1 MMEEHRN
8 IETIGW
14 VVHDAKEDFKLEEL
28 ILDGPQDDELL
39 VDMKFSGICHT
50 VSLINQT
57 TLRDIEP
64 VIAGS
69 SISTRRDQRLSLS
82 SSFRT

>member
-1 MMEEHRN
+1 MADNRN

-14 VVHDAKEDFKLEEL
+14 VVHNAKEDFKLEEL

-50 VSLINQT
+50 VGHYHSSLEYKLTGQ
-57 TLRDIEP
+57 
-64 VIAGS
+64 S
-69 SISTRRDQRLSLS
+69 
-82 SSFRT
+82 RT

>member
-1 MMEEHRN
+1 MPDALHLLCLKSHIVQFAGDQLQDCEMGEHRN

-14 VVHDAKEDFKLEEL
+14 VVHNAKEDFKLEEL

-50 VSLINQT
+50 VN
-57 TLRDIEP
+57 
-64 VIAGS
+64 
-69 SISTRRDQRLSLS
+69 
-82 SSFRT
+82 

>member
-1 MMEEHRN
+1 MSDLPKN

-50 VSLINQT
+50 VSRCRRL
-57 TLRDIEP
+57 
-64 VIAGS
+64 S
-69 SISTRRDQRLSLS
+69 SIKQS
-82 SSFRT
+82 

>member
-1 MMEEHRN
+1 MSSTPRD

-39 VDMKFSGICHT
+39 VDMKWSGICHT
-50 VSLINQT
+50 VGD
-57 TLRDIEP
+57 R
-64 VIAGS
+64 
-69 SISTRRDQRLSLS
+69 
-82 SSFRT
+82 

>member
-1 MMEEHRN
+1 MAEFKD

-14 VVHDAKEDFKLEEL
+14 VVHDAKQPFKLEEL

-50 VSLINQT
+50 VSF
-57 TLRDIEP
+57 LR
-64 VIAGS
+64 S
-69 SISTRRDQRLSLS
+69 HLSLLNLC
-82 SSFRT
+82 